1 MDVNIQSTR
10 FLLPNIEQIANRED
24 ADFIRDEISTAFTA
38 SPGDVIV
45 LAGLSANSEGSTT
58 AGLPGTTGALAPV
71 SPLVG
76 GSDQITNNV
85 NEMIIF
91 MAPTVIDPSS
101 DYQPHS
107 AIGKSRPLA
116 TAPVA
121 TDDGTDDEEV
131 TEEE

>member
-1 MDVNIQSTR
+1 
-10 FLLPNIEQIANRED
+10 
-24 ADFIRDEISTAFTA
+24 
-38 SPGDVIV
+38 
-45 LAGLSANSEGSTT
+45 
-58 AGLPGTTGALAPV
+58 
-71 SPLVG
+71 
-76 GSDQITNNV
+76 
-85 NEMIIF
+85 MIIF

>member
-1 MDVNIQSTR
+1 M
-10 FLLPNIEQIANRED
+10 
-24 ADFIRDEISTAFTA
+24 
-38 SPGDVIV
+38 IV

-121 TDDGTDDEEV
+121 TDDSADDEEV